1 MAAQAAI
8 LGGYDG
14 GALRSRPTQ
23 QTFDA
28 AARKRK
34 PGVIF
39 LRGVTESG
47 SKTRSDQDEAR
58 RTSKAAE
65 CALDGTT

>member
-28 AARKRK
+28 EARKRK

-39 LRGVTESG
+39 LRN
-47 SKTRSDQDEAR
+47 
-58 RTSKAAE
+58 
-65 CALDGTT
+65 